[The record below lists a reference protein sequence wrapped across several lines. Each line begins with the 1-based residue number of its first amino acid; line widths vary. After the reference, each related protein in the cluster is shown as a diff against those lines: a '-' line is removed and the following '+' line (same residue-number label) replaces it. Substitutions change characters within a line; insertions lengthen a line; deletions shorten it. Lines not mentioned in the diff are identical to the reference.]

1 MTSQFN
7 SSLEIVFVLHGLNL
21 THIYF
26 VFILILYIFTMFINV
41 TLICAIVLEK
51 MLHDPMYLFLCN
63 LCVNGIIGASSFY
76 PKILY
81 DILFDSY
88 VITYIGCL
96 TQIFVIYFYVFC
108 ECTNLTVM
116 AYDRYVAIC
125 KPLHYHCIMT
135 IRKTNRHIYFVFI
148 LILYLI
154 TICIN
159 LTLIFTIFLFLT
171 SRLPLCGVDID
182 KLYCSNW
189 AVVKLSCVDTTLNYI
204 SGFVFIYSHVFQ
216 TILVLISYI
225 KIIKASLRT
234 QAGRRK
240 FMQTCLP
247 HLITLINF
255 VISLLFDVMYAR
267 YGSNTSLLALRN
279 IMAVE
284 FLVVPPLVN
293 PIVYGINLTQIRKC
307 VVIMHLCLST
317 YTLYKAIKIVF
328 SFKDIMKDKW

>member
-1 MTSQFN
+1 MTTLFN
-7 SSLEIVFVLHGLNL
+7 SSQEIVFVLHGLNE
-21 THIYF
+21 TQTNRHIYF

-135 IRKTNRHIYFVFI
+135 IRKVWT
-148 LILYLI
+148 LIL
-154 TICIN
+154 
-159 LTLIFTIFLFLT
+159 LTWLFSWLEVT
-171 SRLPLCGVDID
+171 VAIVLPLCGVDID

-293 PIVYGINLTQIRKC
+293 PIVYGINLTQIRNR
-307 VVIMHLCLST
+307 VRQL
-317 YTLYKAIKIVF
+317 
-328 SFKDIMKDKW
+328 FKRKVAVLRHNMSETRNINSGAGGT

>member
-1 MTSQFN
+1 LFWVFN

-21 THIYF
+21 TQTSRHIYF
-26 VFILILYIFTMFINV
+26 AFILILYLFTIFINS
-41 TLICAIVLEK
+41 TLILTIK

-135 IRKTNRHIYFVFI
+135 IRKVWT
-148 LILYLI
+148 LIL
-154 TICIN
+154 
-159 LTLIFTIFLFLT
+159 LTWLFSWLEVTVAIVLT
-171 SRLPLCGVDID
+171 ARLPLCSVDID
-182 KLYCSNW
+182 KFYCSNW
-189 AVVKLSCVDTTLNYI
+189 AVVKLSCVDTTLNNLY
-204 SGFVFIYSHVFQ
+204 GFIFTSYHFSQ
-216 TILVLISYI
+216 MILILISYVN
-225 KIIKASLRT
+225 IIKASLRS

-247 HLITLINF
+247 HLITLSNF

-267 YGSNTSLLALRN
+267 YGSNTSLLALGN
-279 IMAVE
+279 IMSVE
-284 FLVVPPLVN
+284 FLVVPPLIN
-293 PIVYGINLTQIRKC
+293 PIIYGMNLNQIWNSARKMFSC
-307 VVIMHLCLST
+307 KVSGVVLVKTIS
-317 YTLYKAIKIVF
+317 
-328 SFKDIMKDKW
+328 